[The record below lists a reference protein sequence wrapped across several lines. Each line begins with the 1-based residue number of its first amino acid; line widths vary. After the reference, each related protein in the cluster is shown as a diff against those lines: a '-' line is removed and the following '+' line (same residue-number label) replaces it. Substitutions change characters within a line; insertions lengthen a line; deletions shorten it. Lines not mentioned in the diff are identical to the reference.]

1 MKPASSTLRGVL
13 AGVGVVFATGCAMV
27 GPDYEA
33 PQAPVAER
41 WIGPQ
46 WGEGEREANLSKWW
60 EVFDDPVLDDL
71 IERAYGQNLPL
82 ELAGLR
88 VIEAQARR
96 GIAIGSLYPQ
106 RQEAVGAYMRQR
118 LSERTANIA
127 PGVDTGF
134 DNFSVS
140 ALEAAW
146 EIDLWGKFRRSIE
159 SADANLVG
167 SVYAYDDVLVSLLG
181 QVATSYLQVR
191 IFEERLAVAH
201 SNREAQSKS
210 LEIAEARF
218 EFGAVSERDVAQSRA
233 QLRDT
238 EALIPGL
245 EASLRQSQNA
255 LCVLLGIPPRDLSDL
270 LVGEARIPSPR
281 DEILVGIP
289 AELLRRRPDVRLAE
303 RNVAAQSAQIGVA
316 RADLF
321 PSLQLVGSIGFAA
334 EDAGKLFTG
343 DAFTAFGGPNL
354 RWNILNYGQIRNNV
368 RVQDAVF
375 QELVVAYED
384 TVLRAQQ
391 EVEDAMAGYIASR
404 RRVELLADAAESA
417 RKAVQ
422 LATLQYREG
431 AVDYNTVLTT
441 LLVQLQAEDRL
452 VSTRGDVGLNLV
464 ALYRALG
471 GGWERRLD
479 DDFVGDE
486 TKQQMRERTS
496 WGSLLDSET
505 QTGDIEAAEQG
516 TEGDRGWWRWRWWWP
531 RF

>member
-1 MKPASSTLRGVL
+1 LL
-13 AGVGVVFATGCAMV
+13 AGVCVVLVTGCAMV

-33 PQAPVAER
+33 PEAPVGER
-41 WIGPQ
+41 WIGPE
-46 WGEGEREANLSKWW
+46 WEEGERDVDLSKWW
-60 EVFDDPVLDDL
+60 DVFDDPVLDAL

-118 LSERTANIA
+118 LSEETANLA
-127 PGVDTGF
+127 PGIDTGF

-159 SADANLVG
+159 SADANLLG
-167 SVYAYDDVLVSLLG
+167 SVYAYDDVLVSLLA
-181 QVATSYLQVR
+181 QVATNYLQVR
-191 IFEERLAVAH
+191 IFEERLAVAR
-201 SNREAQSKS
+201 SNRDAQSKS

-238 EALIPGL
+238 EALIPAL
-245 EASLRQSQNA
+245 EANLRQAQNA

-270 LVGEARIPSPR
+270 LAGEARIPSPR
-281 DEILVGIP
+281 DEVLVGIP

-303 RNVAAQSAQIGVA
+303 RNIAAQSAQIGVA

-343 DAFTAFGGPNL
+343 DAFTAFGGPNV
-354 RWNILNYGQIRNNV
+354 RWNVLNYGQIRNNV

-391 EVEDAMAGYIASR
+391 EVEDAMAGFAAAR
-404 RRVELLADAAESA
+404 RRVDLLADAAESA
-417 RKAVQ
+417 RKAVE
-422 LATLQYREG
+422 LASLQYREG

-441 LLVQLQAEDRL
+441 LLFQLQAEDRL
-452 VSTRGDVGLNLV
+452 VTTRGDVGLNLV

-471 GGWERRLD
+471 GGWERRLG
-479 DDFVGDE
+479 DDFVDDE
-486 TKQQMRERTS
+486 TTREMRERTG
-496 WGSLLDSET
+496 WGGLLDARA
-505 QTGDIEAAEQG
+505 QANDVEAAGEG

-531 RF
+531 KF